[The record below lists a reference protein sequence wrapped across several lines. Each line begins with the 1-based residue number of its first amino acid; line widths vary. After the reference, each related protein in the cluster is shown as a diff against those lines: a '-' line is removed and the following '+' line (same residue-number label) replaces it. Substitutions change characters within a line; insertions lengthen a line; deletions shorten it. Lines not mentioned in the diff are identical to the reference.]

1 MLKHTIV
8 CVMLVAA
15 AAVAWERPDSSG
27 GVPVPIEEFS
37 HLTWGDSLVWGLF
50 PVNGTTTTYL
60 MSFPHTIPYAKHG
73 DTLDSLGWD
82 TVHMVGRRL
91 LSAGLTFQW
100 GNHPVAW
107 FCGRYG
113 SPVISKLYWYS
124 IADGDSGEV
133 VIDTFSFKDGASIAY
148 VANDSFNPWSFA
160 VPGWIYCLPCST
172 TAFWRYALPM
182 HIPPPQ
188 DTWFL
193 GCFPGPGSTIADQM
207 PWFAWSSSTT
217 SQYRIQVSTSQ
228 NFNNNVTDQAL
239 SDTQYES
246 TTSLANGT
254 YYWRTATWSG
264 NQGWTWGTNT
274 HMFIL
279 HGGWQSLAAIPVAAN
294 SGSTMAYDKGSFG
307 VGIRSIV
314 ALVGGWGRKYCYRY
328 SLSQNTWDTLD
339 TAPRAIEE
347 GSSIT
352 TRTPVQDTMAPI
364 TMAAFGGE
372 THNDAPYIYKYLNSA
387 GHRWDPWD
395 NDSPDSFYNSYFPGT
410 VHSASSMVMGAGDT
424 MYLTLGAYSG
434 EAHSFY
440 WVHGPGYGDGG
451 GGQSVASVCGG
462 TKAHA
467 ITSPDRIEIEYQ
479 LPISGRVRAS
489 LLDVL
494 GRQVNRLDAGEQRAG
509 THRLSW
515 CRDFEG
521 RKLSAGAYFVL
532 LDMGAEKARLKAV
545 VR

>member
-328 SLSQNTWDTLD
+328 SLSQNTWDNLD

-352 TRTPVQDTMAPI
+352 TRTPVQDTMTP

-451 GGQSVASVCGG
+451 GGQSVASVYGVS
-462 TKAHA
+462 KAHA

-479 LPISGRVRAS
+479 LPVSGRVRVS

-494 GRQVNRLDAGEQRAG
+494 GRQVNKLDAGQQQAG

-515 CRDFEG
+515 VRDSEG